1 MNSIQKAKNLHFN
14 QIDAIRAIASLAV
27 ALFHLG
33 GKSLP
38 ILNLGWLGVQMF
50 FVLSGFIICWS
61 IPDNFNLA
69 RRGKFM
75 LKRILRIEPAYIISL
90 ILLLFLNTITI
101 KNYKIDWSN
110 VLFHLFYLN
119 SYFDKPFLNPV
130 YWTLGIEF
138 QFYVFV
144 ALFFPFF
151 NKHWSKWTV
160 LLISCLSIVIPVTN
174 LSLLNFLP
182 LFGLGMLCYIYLK
195 GLISKI
201 DIWIFAI
208 MISIVSY
215 YSLGWVQTSVGLS
228 AFIILFIPIKSNELI
243 KFLAKISFSLY
254 LVHDIIGSRL
264 VVFLGTVFPK
274 SLLVKGLIFSTGI
287 GVSLLSAYV
296 FYLLVEKPFIK
307 YSKRV
312 VYARATG
319 LIIMEVNKNH
329 FIPPNENS
337 SYR

>member
-1 MNSIQKAKNLHFN
+1 
-14 QIDAIRAIASLAV
+14 
-27 ALFHLG
+27 
-33 GKSLP
+33 
-38 ILNLGWLGVQMF
+38 MF

-61 IPDNFNLA
+61 IPDDFNLA
-69 RRGKFM
+69 GRGKFM

-90 ILLLFLNTITI
+90 ILLLSLNAITI
-101 KNYKIDWSN
+101 RHYKVDWFN

-119 SYFDKPFLNPV
+119 NYFDKPFLNPV

-138 QFYVFV
+138 QFYLLV
-144 ALFFPFF
+144 ALFFPLF
-151 NKHWSKWTV
+151 NKAWSKWTV
-160 LLISCLSIVIPVTN
+160 LLISCLPIVIPITG
-174 LSLLNFLP
+174 LSLLNFFP
-182 LFGLGMLCYIYLK
+182 LFGLGMLCYMYLK
-195 GLISKI
+195 GLIFKK
-201 DIWIFAI
+201 DIWMFAI
-208 MISIVSY
+208 MISTVSY
-215 YSLGWVQTSVGLS
+215 YSLGWVQASVGLS
-228 AFIILFIPIKSNELI
+228 AFIILFIPIKSNKLI

-264 VVFLGTVFPK
+264 VVYLGTVFPR

-307 YSKRV
+307 LSKRV
-312 VYARATG
+312 VYARATN
-319 LIIMEVNKNH
+319 LIIMKVNKSY